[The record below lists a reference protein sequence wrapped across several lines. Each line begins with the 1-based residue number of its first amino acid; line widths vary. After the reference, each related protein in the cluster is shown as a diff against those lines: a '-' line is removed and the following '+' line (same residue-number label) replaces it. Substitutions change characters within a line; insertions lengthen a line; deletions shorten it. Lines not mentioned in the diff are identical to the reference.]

1 MDRKRIGIL
10 GYNGVTAINLIG
22 PLEAFANA
30 FECSVD
36 GERLPR
42 YRVVLIGCT
51 GDEFTTD
58 SGVTFRADGFRSDEV
73 KLDTLVI
80 PGGSSLRL
88 NQRIRQNV
96 ASVILT
102 KADEVRRIASVCTG
116 IYALAEAGLIN
127 GRRVTTHWQYAKDV
141 AEQFP
146 KVRVEESALFLRDG
160 KFCSAAGATAGID
173 LSLALIAEDFGHHAA
188 VKVAQQ
194 LLVYL
199 KRDGGQEQYSE
210 PWPVDQ
216 LEPTA
221 TCELQTNRMGE
232 LVRWIYQHLGGNL
245 NLNVLAKRA
254 LLSKGDFVQQFTATF
269 GVAPGLFVKN
279 LRFNEARRRLL
290 AGATSKSLPN
300 HLGFADAAYF
310 GQEFRRRFGSLPE
323 EYQQRFGVVAK
334 TVNEMKRPAFNGKH
348 ESLAI
353 EEHRKLYRRP
363 NIVSFTRC
371 IRRHL
376 TVNEILKKHWK

>member
-10 GYNGVTAINLIG
+10 GYDGVTAINFIG

-30 FECSVD
+30 FACSVE

-42 YRVVLIGCT
+42 YQVVLIGCT

-58 SGVTFRADGFRSDEV
+58 SGVTFRADRFRSEEV

-88 NQRIRQNV
+88 DQCIRQKV
-96 ASVILT
+96 ASMILA
-102 KADEVRRIASVCTG
+102 KADEVRRFASVCTG
-116 IYALAEAGLIN
+116 IYALAAAGLIN

-146 KVRVEESALFLRDG
+146 KIRVEESALFLRDG
-160 KFCSAAGATAGID
+160 KFCTAAGATAGID
-173 LSLALIAEDFGHHAA
+173 LSLALIAEDFGHQAA

-194 LLVYL
+194 LLVYFR
-199 KRDGGQEQYSE
+199 RDGGQEQYSE
-210 PWPVDQ
+210 PWAVNQPQ
-216 LEPTA
+216 LTEMG
-221 TCELQTNRMGE
+221 ELHTNRMGE
-232 LVRWIYQHLGGNL
+232 LVRWIYQHLGDNL

-254 LLSKGDFVQQFTATF
+254 LLSKGDFIQQFTATF
-269 GVAPGLFVKN
+269 GIAPGLFVKN

-290 AGATSKSLPN
+290 AGAASKSLSN
-300 HLGFADAAYF
+300 RLGFADAAYF
-310 GQEFRRRFGSLPE
+310 SQEFRRRFGSLPE
-323 EYQQRFGVVAK
+323 EYQQRFGVDAQ
-334 TVNEMKRPAFNGKH
+334 TVNRTKNLAANGKPG
-348 ESLAI
+348 AI
-353 EEHRKLYRRP
+353 VAEEHRKLYRRP

-371 IRRHL
+371 LRRH
-376 TVNEILKKHWK
+376 VAIDEDR